1 MKNELLLSIELKLA
15 NVNVYTNRIEILHKG
30 VRNMFVKGIPGNIII
45 SLKHLDGIFYTKGK
59 KGGRIEF
66 ITASMPHSENMLLA
80 VQRENQVELT
90 KKDKDEAEKLV
101 KLIKE
106 LL

>member
-1 MKNELLLSIELKLA
+1 MKNELLLSVELKLA

-45 SLKHLDGIFYTKGK
+45 SLKHLDGIFYSQNS
-59 KGGRIEF
+59 RIEF
-66 ITASMPHSENMLLA
+66 ITASMPHSEKITTA
-80 VQRENQVELT
+80 VQRENQIQLT

>member
-1 MKNELLLSIELKLA
+1 MKNELLLSVELKLA

-66 ITASMPHSENMLLA
+66 ITASMPHSEIATVA
-80 VQRENQVELT
+80 VQRENQIQLT
-90 KKDKDEAEKLV
+90 KKDKDKAETLV
-101 KLIKE
+101 RLIKE
-106 LL
+106 VL

>member
-1 MKNELLLSIELKLA
+1 MKNELLLSVGLKKA
-15 NVNVYTNRIEILHKG
+15 VVNVYTNRIEIVHKG
-30 VRNMFVKGIPGNIII
+30 ITNMFVKGIPGNIII

-80 VQRENQVELT
+80 VQRENQIELT

>member
-1 MKNELLLSIELKLA
+1 MKNELLLSVGLKKA
-15 NVNVYTNRIEILHKG
+15 VVNVYTNRIEIVHKG
-30 VRNMFVKGIPGNIII
+30 ITNMFVKGIPGNLII

-80 VQRENQVELT
+80 VQRENQIQLT